1 MGFETVEA
9 AGIVAGEICAWSVQ
23 ASPRSDV
30 DKKRKRK
37 KAKQHGINW
46 INAAQFNGGMCAM
59 WEAGSLLEQRQHLLG
74 AMGRS
79 VSDQAEVVL
88 GFRAAGLGISPV
100 CIMEL

>member
-1 MGFETVEA
+1 
-9 AGIVAGEICAWSVQ
+9 
-23 ASPRSDV
+23 
-30 DKKRKRK
+30 
-37 KAKQHGINW
+37 
-46 INAAQFNGGMCAM
+46 M